1 MRLSRTC
8 RHLHGMAETYWNSHI
23 CLSRI
28 LGPYLSSAVQIEEFR
43 EMMHIT
49 GAIISGTSAL
59 QVFAWVHYDE
69 SDLDLYVE
77 SSRSPMVSSCLINLG
92 YSKLET
98 TIGTKDRLDPGDGYP
113 GKTEIQQVESYRKEG
128 WNRIIQLINTVRE
141 PVFAILQFHSSK
153 TRSIILNIAYRIQQ
167 HA

>member
-1 MRLSRTC
+1 
-8 RHLHGMAETYWNSHI
+8 MAETYWNSHI

-28 LGPYLSSAVQIEEFR
+28 LGPYLSSVVQIEEFR

-49 GAIISGTSAL
+49 GAIISGSSAL
-59 QVFAWVHYDE
+59 QVFARVHYDE

-77 SSRSPMVSSCLINLG
+77 SSRSLMVSSCLINLG

-98 TIGTKDRLDPGDGYP
+98 TIGTKDGLDPRDGYP

-128 WNRIIQLINTVRE
+128 WN
-141 PVFAILQFHSSK
+141 
-153 TRSIILNIAYRIQQ
+153 
-167 HA
+167 